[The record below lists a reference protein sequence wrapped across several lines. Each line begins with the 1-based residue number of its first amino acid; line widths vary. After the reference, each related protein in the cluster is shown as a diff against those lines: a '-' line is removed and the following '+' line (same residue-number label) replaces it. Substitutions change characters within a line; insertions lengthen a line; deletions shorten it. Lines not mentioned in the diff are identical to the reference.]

1 MKTTLSLSVDN
12 GRRGKVRP
20 LGPIENHSPIVSCRG
35 VESDLQFAKT
45 TLSNYRSSKTCVIG
59 VREKPDTPI
68 HCSLGGLGNPAPDTR
83 PRSMENSLLD
93 SFRVFRSSSSSSSSR
108 PRPVSVRHKNHFSR
122 TSAPVECR
130 AVSLVADRSSVRPSF
145 ASLLFAP
152 GLLGLSRSI
161 RSIPSRDP
169 WV

>member
-1 MKTTLSLSVDN
+1 M
-12 GRRGKVRP
+12 RGVEKSSP
-20 LGPIENHSPIVSCRG
+20 TGPFKNHSPTVSCRG
-35 VESDLQFAKT
+35 VENDLQFAKT

-83 PRSMENSLLD
+83 PRSVENSLLD
-93 SFRVFRSSSSSSSSR
+93 SFRVFRSSSSR
-108 PRPVSVRHKNHFSR
+108 PRPVSVQHKNHFSR

-130 AVSLVADRSSVRPSF
+130 AFSLIADRSSVRPSF

-161 RSIPSRDP
+161 LSIPSRDP